1 MSSLTLHVEVH
12 EGQGPHLLL
21 VHGIY
26 SGRSHWVRNLPG
38 LRAFTTPVVVELL
51 GHGRSPSPE
60 AIEAYHPD
68 WYVEEFERIRVAV
81 GAERWYTCG
90 QSLGAAL
97 TLRYGLRVPERIAAQ
112 AFTNS
117 ATAFSDPAWAEERRQ
132 TMQLNLATLD
142 PDDRSA
148 IEGSR
153 MNPANNQR
161 LPEEVRAAL
170 RADVALH
177 SPLGIARTAL
187 GTVSHGSVRE
197 AVAANTVPTLMV
209 VGRFEKAFAE
219 NRRYAEAT
227 IPHLTS
233 VDLDAGH
240 GVNLDQPEA
249 FNEALRA
256 FFARHPIDG

>member
-1 MSSLTLHVEVH
+1 MSLTLHVEVH
-12 EGQGPHLLL
+12 EGQGPPLLL

-26 SGRSHWVRNLPG
+26 SGRSHWIRNLPG
-38 LRAFTTPVVVELL
+38 LRSFTTPVVVELL

-60 AIEAYHPD
+60 SIEAYHPD
-68 WYVEEFERIRVAV
+68 WYVEEFERIRESL
-81 GAERWYTCG
+81 GAECWYTCG

-117 ATAFSDPAWAEERRQ
+117 ATAFSDPSWAEGRRKA
-132 TMQLNLATLD
+132 MEEALAKLD
-142 PDDRSA
+142 PNDRSA
-148 IEGSR
+148 IEGAR
-153 MNPANNQR
+153 VNPANNRR
-161 LPEEVRAAL
+161 LPEDVREAL
-170 RADVALH
+170 RSDVALH
-177 SPLGIARTAL
+177 SPLGLARTGL
-187 GTVSHGSVRE
+187 GTVSRGSVRHE
-197 AVAANTVPTLMV
+197 LGAVTVPTLMV
-209 VGRFEKAFAE
+209 VGRFEKAFEE

-227 IPHLTS
+227 IPNLTT
-233 VDLDAGH
+233 VEVDAGH

>member
-1 MSSLTLHVEVH
+1 MSSLTLHVEGH

-26 SGRSHWVRNLPG
+26 SGRSHWMRNLPG
-38 LRAFTTPVVVELL
+38 LRTFTTPVVVELL

-60 AIEAYHPD
+60 MIEAYHPD
-68 WYVEEFERIRVAV
+68 WYVEEFERIREAV
-81 GAERWYTCG
+81 GAERWYVCG

-117 ATAFSDPAWAEERRQ
+117 ATAFSDPAWAEERRKTVQ
-132 TMQLNLATLD
+132 ATLATLD

-153 MNPANNQR
+153 MNPANNKR
-161 LPEEVRAAL
+161 LPEDVRAAL

-177 SPLGIARTAL
+177 SPLGITRTSL
-187 GTVSHGSVRE
+187 GTVSHGSVRL
-197 AVAANTVPTLMV
+197 AVAANTVPTVMV
-209 VGRFEKAFAE
+209 VGRFEKAFEE

-227 IPHLTS
+227 IPNLTT

-256 FFARHPIDG
+256 FFARYPITA